1 MSAIRRF
8 VNLTTQK
15 PKICGAMVPPLNIS
29 DSALQAVSLY
39 ASHFRSVSLRFDA
52 FSVASPSRFKA
63 DWYVSFNLESTV
75 FCTLTR
81 QIFVSAV
88 EQQHFVSSSWALA
101 DSATRIAMPIRAFRN
116 VKQIM
121 RLSFHSQDEE
131 APGTRERV
139 RIYHN
144 PAPFAVLPL
153 RDLAEDLPVAE
164 LLAFNANCW
173 AAYVPLHLALFLAV
187 ISC

>member
-75 FCTLTR
+75 LCRRL
-81 QIFVSAV
+81 
-88 EQQHFVSSSWALA
+88 SSS
-101 DSATRIAMPIRAFRN
+101 T
-116 VKQIM
+116 
-121 RLSFHSQDEE
+121 SFHRLGRLPIVRRGLQCRSAHSAMSSRSCAYHFTARMRKHLEP
-131 APGTRERV
+131 AKGFGSITTR
-139 RIYHN
+139 
-144 PAPFAVLPL
+144 L
-153 RDLAEDLPVAE
+153 RSPS
-164 LLAFNANCW
+164 F
-173 AAYVPLHLALFLAV
+173 H
-187 ISC
+187 